1 MTTEGPAHLTSGGNA
16 AFHNF
21 HNDFAHIEDP
31 NERRRLALA
40 EIDKAPFGW
49 YHIRA
54 CIVAGVGFFTDS
66 YDIFAVSLVTIML
79 GIVYSGGVLTTP
91 QDTAIKVATSGG
103 TVIGQ
108 LGFGA
113 LADVL
118 GRKKMYGLEL
128 ILIITAT
135 LAQAVTGLG
144 PATSIVGIIIFWR
157 VLMGIG
163 ESSLEQTMILVANF
177 LPYEG
182 IGGDYPLSS
191 IITSESV
198 SPLTLFSE

>member
-1 MTTEGPAHLTSGGNA
+1 MSTEGPIHRTAGGNA

-21 HNDFAHIEDP
+21 NNDFADIDDP

-66 YDIFAVSLVTIML
+66 YDIFAVSLFTIML
-79 GIVYSGGVLTTP
+79 GIVYSGGALTTP

-113 LADVL
+113 LADVV
-118 GRKKMYGLEL
+118 GRKRMYGLEL
-128 ILIITAT
+128 ILIIFAT
-135 LAQAVTGLG
+135 LAQSVTGPG

-163 ESSLEQTMILVANF
+163 KFNLM
-177 LPYEG
+177 
-182 IGGDYPLSS
+182 
-191 IITSESV
+191 
-198 SPLTLFSE
+198 

>member
-1 MTTEGPAHLTSGGNA
+1 MATVDPLHRTAGGNN

-21 HNDFAHIEDP
+21 NNDFAHIQDP

-79 GIVYSGGVLTTP
+79 GAVYSSTGALTTP
-91 QDTAIKVATSGG
+91 QDSAIKVATSGG

-128 ILIITAT
+128 ILIIVAT
-135 LAQAVTGLG
+135 LGQAISG
-144 PATSIVGIIIFWR
+144 PSPSTSIVGIIIFWR

-163 ESSLEQTMILVANF
+163 KLNLA
-177 LPYEG
+177 
-182 IGGDYPLSS
+182 
-191 IITSESV
+191 
-198 SPLTLFSE
+198 